1 MFLATTINHNCK
13 GSLTRLLTYRISAVV
28 LNPVF
33 LFASAIFNLVDEFRS
48 FALVSSTA
56 LLALY
61 LAFGLADVPWVL
73 SILLV
78 VFPSH
83 ASMIAAF
90 CLRST
95 PIRL

>member
-1 MFLATTINHNCK
+1 M
-13 GSLTRLLTYRISAVV
+13 SAVV
-28 LNPVF
+28 LDPVF
-33 LFASAIFNLVDEFRS
+33 SFASAFFNLVEEFRS

-56 LLALY
+56 LLALI
-61 LAFGLADVPWVL
+61 LEFWLADVPWVL

-83 ASMIAAF
+83 ASLIAAF